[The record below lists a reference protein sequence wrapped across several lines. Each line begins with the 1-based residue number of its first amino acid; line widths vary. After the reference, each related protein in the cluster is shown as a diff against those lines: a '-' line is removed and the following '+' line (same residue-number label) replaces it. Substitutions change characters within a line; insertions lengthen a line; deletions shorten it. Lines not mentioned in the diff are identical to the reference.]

1 MTAAAELLK
10 ARLADLSPRF
20 GIVLASGLGSLV
32 DAVEET
38 LRLSYAEIPGFPV
51 SSVSGHAGELVAGTL

>member
-10 ARLADLSPRF
+10 ARLAGLSPRF
-20 GIVLASGLGSLV
+20 GIVLGSGLGSLV

-51 SSVSGHAGELVAGTL
+51 SSVAPS